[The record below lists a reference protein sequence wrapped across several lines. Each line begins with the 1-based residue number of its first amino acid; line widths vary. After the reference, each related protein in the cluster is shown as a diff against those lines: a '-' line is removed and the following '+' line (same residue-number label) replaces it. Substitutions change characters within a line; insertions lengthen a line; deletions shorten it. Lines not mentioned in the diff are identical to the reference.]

1 MNKVTEIAN
10 KRIEA
15 IRSEIRRMLDD
26 KGKEDRFYRLEE
38 LYSRYLQV
46 QALCNTA
53 SDMDSLLHNISFNV
67 SDDDA
72 LDLILKNYSEIKP
85 KKDKILELAIC
96 NVVKENGYVN
106 TIEKSKNIS
115 SKDIGEYCN
124 KPSNSVIISNKNIDK
139 LDPGMILHI
148 ARGSVNLVLRDCTI
162 GKFKASVLN
171 TSRIKIAIIDST
183 VEEVSVH
190 NSQLYLLITGCSID
204 LNNKSFEDNNL
215 VGGFVNNN
223 VAITSNGNITDI
235 TESLNNS
242 FNHTVT
248 SVRFM

>member
-1 MNKVTEIAN
+1 MNKITEIAN

-67 SDDDA
+67 SDDDT
-72 LDLILKNYSEIKP
+72 LDLILKNCSEIKP

-139 LDPGMILHI
+139 LDPDMILHI
-148 ARGSVNLVLRDCTI
+148 ASGSVNLVLRDCAI
-162 GKFKASVLN
+162 GKFK
-171 TSRIKIAIIDST
+171 
-183 VEEVSVH
+183 
-190 NSQLYLLITGCSID
+190 SQLYLLITGCSID

-223 VAITSNGNITDI
+223 VAITGNGNVTDI

>member
-53 SDMDSLLHNISFNV
+53 SDMD
-67 SDDDA
+67 
-72 LDLILKNYSEIKP
+72 
-85 KKDKILELAIC
+85 
-96 NVVKENGYVN
+96 
-106 TIEKSKNIS
+106 
-115 SKDIGEYCN
+115 
-124 KPSNSVIISNKNIDK
+124 
-139 LDPGMILHI
+139 
-148 ARGSVNLVLRDCTI
+148 
-162 GKFKASVLN
+162 
-171 TSRIKIAIIDST
+171 
-183 VEEVSVH
+183 
-190 NSQLYLLITGCSID
+190 
-204 LNNKSFEDNNL
+204 NKSFEDNNL

-223 VAITSNGNITDI
+223 VAITGSGNVTDI

-248 SVRFM
+248 SIRFM